1 MSKGSELKAVRKMS
15 RSSEPK
21 GVRIMSTALPKTM
34 TENGIQYRLDEAT
47 QTYLPDWEMEEQKEI
62 GKYGLLRRTFLKEKK
77 SWEYQ
82 TMLIEGTLNSHLAE
96 IDETAQKRIDFQLSQ
111 MMKEAGAT
119 EELKAKDQ
127 MAWVGIVNNLK
138 AAIEEQILAELIY
151 V

>member
-1 MSKGSELKAVRKMS
+1 
-15 RSSEPK
+15 
-21 GVRIMSTALPKTM
+21 M

-47 QTYLPDWEMEEQKEI
+47 QTYLPDMTMEEQKEI

-77 SWEYQ
+77 NWEYQ

-96 IDETAQKRIDFQLSQ
+96 IDETAQKRLDLMLPK

-127 MAWVGIVNNLK
+127 MAWVGLVNNLK
-138 AAIEEQILAELIY
+138 ALIEEQLLSELIY
-151 V
+151 I